1 MNRLVHADE
10 PVSPSVSFAL
20 RYGINFR
27 CTSALKKCRQTAFF
41 THLLY
46 IARLSRLF
54 YSHYR
59 NFSLIICIIYGKLL
73 ILPIISDLKKALS
86 NSSIGRKVVMSVT
99 GIALVLFLTFHMA
112 MNLVALFSAEG
123 YNMVCEFL
131 GTNWYALLG
140 TLALAALFVIHIIY
154 AFWLTMMNRAARGNE
169 RYAVSAKPKTV
180 EWASQNMLALGII
193 VILGLALH
201 LFNFWYNM
209 MFAEL
214 IGNPMM
220 GGLSAT
226 DGYGYIMETFSN
238 PVFFVLYIVWLCA
251 LWFHLTHGFW
261 SAMQTLGWNNTIW
274 INRWKCIS
282 NIYSTIIVL
291 GFMLVAV
298 VFFVKNL

>member
-1 MNRLVHADE
+1 MW
-10 PVSPSVSFAL
+10 
-20 RYGINFR
+20 
-27 CTSALKKCRQTAFF
+27 
-41 THLLY
+41 
-46 IARLSRLF
+46 
-54 YSHYR
+54 
-59 NFSLIICIIYGKLL
+59 
-73 ILPIISDLKKALS
+73 LS

-99 GIALVLFLTFHMA
+99 GIA
-112 MNLVALFSAEG
+112 
-123 YNMVCEFL
+123 
-131 GTNWYALLG
+131 
-140 TLALAALFVIHIIY
+140 LALAALFVIHIIY
-154 AFWLTMMNRAARGNE
+154 AFWLTMMNRAARGSE

-180 EWASQNMLALGII
+180 EWASQNMLALGVV

-226 DGYGYIMETFSN
+226 DGYGYIVETFSN
-238 PVFFVLYIVWLCA
+238 PVFFVLYIVWLVA

-274 INRWKCIS
+274 IERWKCVS

-298 VFFVKNL
+298 AFFVMNL

>member
-1 MNRLVHADE
+1 MW
-10 PVSPSVSFAL
+10 
-20 RYGINFR
+20 
-27 CTSALKKCRQTAFF
+27 
-41 THLLY
+41 
-46 IARLSRLF
+46 
-54 YSHYR
+54 
-59 NFSLIICIIYGKLL
+59 
-73 ILPIISDLKKALS
+73 LS

-99 GIALVLFLTFHMA
+99 GIALVLFLTFHML

-180 EWASQNMLALGII
+180 EWASQNMLALGVV

-214 IGNPMM
+214 IGNPLM

-226 DGYGYIMETFSN
+226 DGYGYIVETFSN
-238 PVFFVLYIVWLCA
+238 PVFFILYIVWLCA

-282 NIYSTIIVL
+282 NIYSTVIVL